1 MKKKLKMKN
10 KEQLEFLKELPNK
23 NVIYVLLEPDTNN
36 VRYVGKAVDLYTR
49 IRNHYKPSRLIDK
62 THKNNWLNKLLN
74 KGKYVKVNIVEQLD
88 DENLLNE
95 AEKKWIK
102 HYKDLGCDLTNGTEG
117 GDGGKMSPESI
128 EKMKSKKTG
137 VKLSEEHKQKI
148 SEGNKGRVVTEETRT
163 KLSEARKTYV
173 VSEETRRKLSESHK
187 GQTAWNKGKSP
198 SEESREKMRLARLN
212 YLAKIKNL

>member
-1 MKKKLKMKN
+1 
-10 KEQLEFLKELPNK
+10 
-23 NVIYVLLEPDTNN
+23 
-36 VRYVGKAVDLYTR
+36 
-49 IRNHYKPSRLIDK
+49 
-62 THKNNWLNKLLN
+62 LLN
-74 KGKYVKVNIVEQLD
+74 KGKYVKVSIVEQLD

>member
-1 MKKKLKMKN
+1 MKN

-74 KGKYVKVNIVEQLD
+74 EGKYVRVNVVEELD
-88 DENLLNE
+88 NEKLLNE

-102 HYKDLGCDLTNGTEG
+102 YYKNLGYDLTNGTEG

-128 EKMKSKKTG
+128 EKMKLNKIG

-148 SEGNKGRVVTEETRT
+148 SEGNKGRIVTEETRN

-173 VSEETRRKLSESHK
+173 VSEETRKKQSESHK
-187 GQTAWNKGKSP
+187 GQTSWNKGKSP
-198 SEESREKMRLARLN
+198 SKESREKMRLARLN

>member
-1 MKKKLKMKN
+1 MKN

>member
-1 MKKKLKMKN
+1 MKN

-36 VRYVGKAVDLYTR
+36 VRYVGKAVNLYTR

-62 THKNNWLNKLLN
+62 THKNNWLNNLLN
-74 KGKYVKVNIVEQLD
+74 EGKYVKVNVVEQLD
-88 DENLLNE
+88 DEKLLNE

-128 EKMKSKKTG
+128 EKMKSKKIG

-148 SEGNKGRVVTEETRT
+148 SEGNKGRLVTEETRN
-163 KLSEARKTYV
+163 KLSETRKTYL
-173 VSEETRRKLSESHK
+173 VSDETRKKQSESHK
-187 GQTAWNKGKSP
+187 GQTSWNKGKSP

>member
-1 MKKKLKMKN
+1 MKN
-10 KEQLEFLKELPNK
+10 KKELEFLKELPNK
-23 NVIYVLLEPDTNN
+23 NIIYVLLEPDTNN
-36 VRYVGKAVDLYTR
+36 VRYVGKAIDLYTR

-74 KGKYVKVNIVEQLD
+74 EGKYVKVSIVEQLE

-128 EKMKSKKTG
+128 EKMKSKKIG
-137 VKLSEEHKQKI
+137 VKLSKEHKQKI

-198 SEESREKMRLARLN
+198 NEESREKMRLARLN

>member
-1 MKKKLKMKN
+1 MKN

-74 KGKYVKVNIVEQLD
+74 EGKYVKVSIVEQLD

-198 SEESREKMRLARLN
+198 SKESREKMRLARLN

>member
-1 MKKKLKMKN
+1 MKN

-74 KGKYVKVNIVEQLD
+74 EGKYVKVNVVEQLD
-88 DENLLNE
+88 DEKLLNE

-128 EKMKSKKTG
+128 EKMKSKKIG

-148 SEGNKGRVVTEETRT
+148 SEGNKGRLVTEETRN

-173 VSEETRRKLSESHK
+173 VSDETRKKQSESHK
-187 GQTAWNKGKSP
+187 GQTSWNKGKSP
-198 SEESREKMRLARLN
+198 SDESREKMRLARLN
-212 YLAKIKNL
+212 YLAKIKSL

>member
-74 KGKYVKVNIVEQLD
+74 KGKYVKVSIVEQLD